1 MKLGV
6 LTHGF
11 PTDQNPIAA
20 NFLEPFL
27 EEISKQGHSVWVITP
42 RMGKQ
47 KPLPQ
52 SYPIEVFDWRGG
64 EKLLGQLKLW
74 NPADLLSLLKFLRA
88 QKETLMRLNSEVGF
102 DHVLAVWMIPNAL
115 AARSLKRKRG
125 VEYSTWSLGTDIN
138 RFAANP
144 IGRPLLKGLMK
155 EASHIFANSHN
166 LCSKI
171 ASLSGKTVELLPTY
185 RPLEEPDP
193 QLIPKLDSNAFNFL
207 CVARLEPVK
216 GPDVLVEA
224 FINLLSVFSE
234 DKKVHLHIL
243 GDGTMRKGL
252 EIRVK
257 EAGVASQVHFYGMVP
272 PERVAGFL
280 KVTDCL
286 VLPSRNESMP
296 VSFWEAQAAGVP
308 VIGTDVGDLGWAIK
322 ELGQGIVIQSED
334 VEGLV
339 AAMKRAVKE
348 GKNILEP
355 NPKAIPPDPKRSAHI
370 FLKAIEDDE

>member
-27 EEISKQGHSVWVITP
+27 EEIANAGHQVYVLAP
-42 RMGKQ
+42 QMGCDH
-47 KPLPQ
+47 PLPQ
-52 SYPIEVFDWRGG
+52 PYPVETFDWGG
-64 EKLLGQLKLW
+64 GGKLLGQLKLW
-74 NPADLLSLLKFLRA
+74 KPADFFSLLRFLRV
-88 QKETLMRLNSEVGF
+88 QKRALSQMYEGFDF

-166 LCSKI
+166 LCAKI
-171 ASLSGKTVELLPTY
+171 AEISGKKTTLLPTY
-185 RPLEEPDP
+185 RPLQEPSP
-193 QLIPKLDSNAFNFL
+193 ALTPKLDRNSYHFL

-216 GPDVLVEA
+216 GPDILIEA
-224 FINLLSVFSE
+224 FLDLIVDLK
-234 DKKVHLHIL
+234 DKKVHLHML

-252 EIRVK
+252 EARVK
-257 EAGVASQVHFYGMVP
+257 KVGGENKIHFYGMVEP
-272 PERVAGFL
+272 VRVAGFL
-280 KVTDCL
+280 RVADCL

-296 VSFWEAQAAGVP
+296 ISFWEAQAAGVP
-308 VIGTDVGDLGWAIK
+308 VIGTDVGDLGWAIR
-322 ELGQGIVIQSED
+322 EFGQGIVVVPED
-334 VEGLV
+334 IKGLTE
-339 AAMKRAVKE
+339 AMQRAVKQ
-348 GKNILEP
+348 GKDILEP
-355 NPKAIPPDPKRSAHI
+355 NPKAMPPDPKRSAHI